1 MGTETCMT
9 KSMALLIILFRIA
22 SIFPPPFPLCVI
34 ITMKGG
40 DYMDLNDLQKQLQ
53 NFADSVKDLEGEMQV
68 PSYELFTREFMQEHS
83 DYVSF
88 DDFLSDSGFTQ
99 SLEDIPDAELDLYVA
114 SKTNFSNWQ
123 EMLDAAS
130 ENYILSKIKF

>member
-1 MGTETCMT
+1 
-9 KSMALLIILFRIA
+9 
-22 SIFPPPFPLCVI
+22 
-34 ITMKGG
+34 MKGV
-40 DYMDLNDLQKQLQ
+40 DYMDFNDLQKQFQ

-68 PSYELFTREFMQEHS
+68 PSYELFTREFMQTHS

-99 SLEDIPDAELDLYVA
+99 SLEDIPDAEWDLYVA

-130 ENYILSKIKF
+130 EKYILSKIKS

>member
-1 MGTETCMT
+1 
-9 KSMALLIILFRIA
+9 
-22 SIFPPPFPLCVI
+22 
-34 ITMKGG
+34 MKGV
-40 DYMDLNDLQKQLQ
+40 DYMDFNDLQKQFQ

-68 PSYELFTREFMQEHS
+68 PSHELFTREFMQTHS

-88 DDFLSDSGFTQ
+88 DDFFSDSGFTQ
-99 SLEDIPDAELDLYVA
+99 SLEDIPDAEWGLYVA

-130 ENYILSKIKF
+130 EKYILSKIKS